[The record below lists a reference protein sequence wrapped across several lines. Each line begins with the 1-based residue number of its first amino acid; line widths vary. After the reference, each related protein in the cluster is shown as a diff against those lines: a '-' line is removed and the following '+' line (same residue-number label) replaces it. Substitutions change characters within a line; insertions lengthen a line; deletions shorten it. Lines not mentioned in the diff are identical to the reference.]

1 MAQASD
7 GRNSRGSNRQSRQRP
22 QGYTG
27 QNGGRSQYNTNQTQQ
42 YPQQTQYT
50 GNQTQQ
56 FSQQYQTFAQ
66 RGTQQQTRKLTEAQR
81 KERLQRKRELLKR
94 RRRNLRLLAAF
105 LVLLLVFGGYYL
117 IRVMNNT
124 SGEAT
129 DAGLDPVDME
139 IDEETEEAEYV
150 GPPVT
155 TISFVGDV
163 STSKAQVAA
172 VTRSDGTYD
181 FAQVFRDVEA
191 LIQASDY
198 AVADFE
204 TTMID
209 DPNYGVEPYYNS
221 PVQLAGTLRSLGFRL
236 VSTAN
241 TYMLNNGI
249 DGLTSTKKYLQ
260 QANLKTVGTYLSQEE
275 RDENGGAYV
284 RNIHG
289 IRFAFLS
296 YTKGTDSVTMPEGC
310 EYALNTLYSDYSE
323 YWTDL
328 KSSQIRSDIQ
338 AAKDAGAEVIIALVH
353 WGSEYGRSVTEQQ
366 GKVKDL
372 LLANGVD
379 VIVGTHSHVVNKMGF
394 EDVKLSDGTNKRC
407 FVAYGL
413 GDFYTEP
420 EQEKGQTSVVLN
432 LTFSKDEEGVVSI
445 AEANYTPIYQNI
457 TEENGVKRFAVLDVY
472 KNIASIYRADAVTST
487 QAVLYNNLLDVV
499 DTLHN
504 YAGEELDRGP
514 EDEDL
519 RVVRQAIESGAYS
532 NATIRRMKRE
542 EAAAAKAT
550 QSPEPTEDPAEAE
563 NDPAETDN
571 E

>member
-42 YPQQTQYT
+42 YPQQAQYT

-94 RRRNLRLLAAF
+94 RRRNRRLLAAF

-117 IRVMNNT
+117 IRVLNNT

-394 EDVKLSDGTNKRC
+394 ENVELSDGTNKRC

-413 GDFYTEP
+413 GDFYTDP

-432 LTFSKDEEGVVSI
+432 LTFSRDEEGVVSI

-457 TEENGVKRFAVLDVY
+457 TEENGVKHFEVLDVY
-472 KNIASIYRADAVTST
+472 KNIASIYRADSVTST

-563 NDPAETDN
+563 NDPAETDD